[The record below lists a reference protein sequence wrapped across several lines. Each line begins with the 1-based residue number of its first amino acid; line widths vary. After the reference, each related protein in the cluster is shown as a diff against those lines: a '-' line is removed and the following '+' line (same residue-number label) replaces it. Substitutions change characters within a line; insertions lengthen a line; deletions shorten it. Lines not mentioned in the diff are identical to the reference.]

1 MRKTFFF
8 KIILLFGIMF
18 SGILLLLLLFVACM
32 GGGAESNLYIPAS
45 DETVAAYQEI
55 CSETGIPWD
64 IVLMADVLLAEQLG
78 QRIEDREP
86 LITSLQFCI
95 LTVTEQEAYEEEII
109 ENGQK
114 YQVTRWKDVD
124 QKIYEG
130 ADEICEYLN
139 ITESWFSGKSIQ
151 DILNALEEKRE
162 EDQDE
167 DTDYIQVLTVNEDYE
182 DVLRNRIGLTDKNRD
197 TVLSMHNSQY
207 LAQVYGY
214 VYGFDEIELPELVVG
229 DVTRHELAQVA
240 VSLLGHPYLMGGK
253 SPAQGAP
260 KGPLDCSGFV
270 DWVYIQCFGT
280 GVSGGGVPEGVA
292 VSGTA
297 LQWYATTPVSI
308 SNLQIGDLAFL
319 QDPAKLGKGKIN
331 HVGIYIGEY
340 NGAKYFIHCA
350 GRAYGTEDLPN
361 GRVGI
366 SRLRGSN
373 DYNPVTGGHFSPAM
387 KGCNFRYFRRPN
399 FAFRED

>member
-1 MRKTFFF
+1 
-8 KIILLFGIMF
+8 
-18 SGILLLLLLFVACM
+18 
-32 GGGAESNLYIPAS
+32 
-45 DETVAAYQEI
+45 
-55 CSETGIPWD
+55 
-64 IVLMADVLLAEQLG
+64 
-78 QRIEDREP
+78 
-86 LITSLQFCI
+86 
-95 LTVTEQEAYEEEII
+95 
-109 ENGQK
+109 
-114 YQVTRWKDVD
+114 
-124 QKIYEG
+124 
-130 ADEICEYLN
+130 
-139 ITESWFSGKSIQ
+139 
-151 DILNALEEKRE
+151 
-162 EDQDE
+162 
-167 DTDYIQVLTVNEDYE
+167 
-182 DVLRNRIGLTDKNRD
+182 
-197 TVLSMHNSQY
+197 MHNSQY

-229 DVTRHELAQVA
+229 DVTRQELTQVA
-240 VSLLGHPYLMGGK
+240 ASLLSHPYLMGGK
-253 SPAQGAP
+253 SPSQGSP

-280 GVSGGGVPEGVA
+280 GVSGGGVPDGVA
-292 VSGTA
+292 MSGTA
-297 LQWYATTPVSI
+297 LQWYATAPI
-308 SNLQIGDLAFL
+308 SMEDLQIGDLAFL